1 MVYKRYFENYM
12 GGDLYCR
19 WEWYGIISEKL
30 VLNYIGGHI
39 PSLLY
44 QIRAI

>member
-30 VLNYIGGHI
+30 VLNYIGGHK
-39 PSLLY
+39 LV
-44 QIRAI
+44 RAKA